1 MLDADEVAETEV
13 IPDFV
18 GNCRHFA
25 GELALN
31 EMMQRTFSEIQQFL
45 DSGAGAPLDGLR
57 HVDAADRSFRQSQVD
72 AAVRFRTRVFGAGY
86 AGLLAKAS
94 ELASAAER
102 KMAHAGQPRVMRP
115 H

>member
-57 HVDAADRSFRQSQVD
+57 HVGAADRSFRQSQVD